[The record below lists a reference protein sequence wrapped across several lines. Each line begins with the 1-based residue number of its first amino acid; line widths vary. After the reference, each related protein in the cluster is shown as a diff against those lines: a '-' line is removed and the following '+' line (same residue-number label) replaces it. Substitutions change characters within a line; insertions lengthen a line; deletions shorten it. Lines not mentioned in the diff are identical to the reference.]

1 MTRCEIIIMQNKMI
15 KQSEEDVMA
24 WSDECW
30 LSDYAEDLKSAF
42 EAGDFFDIDEDM
54 VNQLEK
60 EYESENIIKLVENY
74 FYHNKKILR
83 IYYHPDTADIIDSK
97 ILHKMAKQR
106 NALDAKNKKVK
117 ELVEHNKR
125 FNDDF

>member
-15 KQSEEDVMA
+15 EQPKEDVMA

-30 LSDYAEDLKSAF
+30 LSDFAEDLKSAF

-60 EYESENIIKLVENY
+60 EYESENIINLVEDY

-83 IYYHPDTADIIDSK
+83 INYHPDTPDIIDSK
-97 ILHKMAKQR
+97 ILQKMAKQR
-106 NALDAKNKKVK
+106 NALDVKSKKVK
-117 ELVEHNKR
+117 ELFEY
-125 FNDDF
+125 NDDF